1 MNALL
6 LAMVVAAS
14 KAGPPPPV
22 PPPEP
27 PPLVSVSGGSW
38 SVVGA
43 LTAPTGVNLVE
54 AGLGWPGLHVSY
66 LRGISPQLELG
77 GRFSFNYGVE
87 GLVGPVVPGVKLQ
100 FMVRFKFF
108 DNGKI
113 SFALRLDPGPL
124 FYFYPGNGTISC
136 TTDPFGN
143 VVCGRGGNTVAGFTM
158 PIGMRLGLVASS
170 AVNVGVS
177 FDLPLWFSFGPTTT
191 VYIPLLMGVGAEY
204 FLQSNLLLSFLV
216 KMGPTLSTGR
226 GTAVFTFESKLGVG
240 YRF

>member
-6 LAMVVAAS
+6 LALVLSAS

-27 PPLVSVSGGSW
+27 PPLVSVAGGTW
-38 SVVGA
+38 SVIGA
-43 LTAPTGVNLVE
+43 LTAPQGVNVVE
-54 AGLGWPGLHVSY
+54 AGIGWPGLHVGY

-77 GRFSFNYGVE
+77 VRFSFNYGVE
-87 GLVGPVVPGVKLQ
+87 GLVGPLVPGVKLQ

-113 SFALRLDPGPL
+113 SFAAHVDPGPL
-124 FYFYPGNGTISC
+124 AYFYPSNGFITC

-143 VVCGRGGNTVAGFTM
+143 IVCGRGNTAAGFTM
-158 PIGMRLGLVASS
+158 PFGVRLGIAASS
-170 AVNVGVS
+170 AVNVAVS
-177 FDLPLWFSFGPTTT
+177 FDMPLWFTFGQNPV

-204 FLQSNLLLSFLV
+204 FLQSNLLLSFNV
-216 KMGPTLSTGR
+216 KMGPTLSSGR